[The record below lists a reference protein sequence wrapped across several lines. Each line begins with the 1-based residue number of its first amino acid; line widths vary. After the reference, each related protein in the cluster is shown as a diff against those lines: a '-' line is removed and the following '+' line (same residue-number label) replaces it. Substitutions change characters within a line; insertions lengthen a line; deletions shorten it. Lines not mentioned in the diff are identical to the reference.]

1 MIYQRQQLTS
11 LQPEELDRYLS
22 EGWYRWAQT
31 IFTGHILAFPD
42 ALYPAAWIR
51 LPLKDY
57 KFRKSLRR
65 IMRRNA
71 ESLEVRV
78 GPAKVTPAKNLLFL
92 KYRAS
97 FKGDLFPTLNDA
109 LFGTPKKP
117 SVFDTREFEIY
128 YQDRLIAFSF
138 FDIGDETIASIMGIY
153 DPDFSRF
160 GLGFYTMLLEIEWA
174 MENGK
179 DYFYP
184 GYAVPGNSR
193 FDYKLRIGDVEF
205 YDAETQ
211 SWEAW
216 SQFQIDET
224 PLAVLRKRISELKAS
239 CTNAGLHWLIGHY
252 ANFEDPCERLKG
264 QHLLQ
269 FPLYLCA
276 DDHAENEHPLIV
288 EYDLITS
295 CYRLGR
301 YRTVKALP
309 FPNHTKQLAIYSYP
323 ISYDLADFVFL
334 GSLVREEI
342 IFEDS
347 ETLPVIERLKNL
359 S

>member
-1 MIYQRQQLTS
+1 MIYQRQQLTT
-11 LQPEELDRYLS
+11 LEPEELDRYLE

-51 LPLKDY
+51 LALPDY

-65 IMRRNA
+65 IMRRNG
-71 ESLEVRV
+71 ESLVV
-78 GPAKVTPAKNLLFL
+78 KMGPAKITAAKNLLFL

-97 FKGDLFPTLNDA
+97 FKGDLFPTLQDA
-109 LFGTPKKP
+109 LFGSPKKS
-117 SVFDTREFEIY
+117 SVFDTRQLEIY
-128 YQDRLIAFSF
+128 HNDRLIAFSF
-138 FDIGDETIASIMGIY
+138 FDVGGESIASIMGIY
-153 DPDFSRF
+153 DPDYSRF

-174 MENGK
+174 KENGK

-205 YDAETQ
+205 FEARSQ
-211 SWEAW
+211 SWLPW
-216 SQFQIDET
+216 DQFQIEKT
-224 PLAVLRKRISELKAS
+224 PLAELRKKVSDLKVTA
-239 CTNAGLHWLIGHY
+239 TNAGLHWLIGHY

-264 QHLLQ
+264 NHLLQ
-269 FPLYLCA
+269 FPLYLSA
-276 DDHAENEHPLIV
+276 DDHAENENPIII
-288 EYDLITS
+288 EYDLISTQ
-295 CYRLGR
+295 YRLSR
-301 YRTVKALP
+301 YQTVKALP

-334 GSLVREEI
+334 GSLVRKEI
-342 IFEDS
+342 LFEHP
-347 ETLPVIERLKNL
+347 EALPVIEHLKNL
-359 S
+359 G